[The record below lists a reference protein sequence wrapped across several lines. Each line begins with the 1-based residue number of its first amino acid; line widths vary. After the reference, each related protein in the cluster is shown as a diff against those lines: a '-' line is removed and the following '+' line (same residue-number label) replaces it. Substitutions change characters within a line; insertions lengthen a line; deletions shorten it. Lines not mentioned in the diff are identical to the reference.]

1 MKYFAICPVCG
12 KRLCKAEEGS
22 TVDIQCPDCKEQ
34 VEIIVTRETVST
46 KRSLQKEQKAAV

>member
-22 TVDIQCPDCKEQ
+22 TIIIQCPECKDQ
-34 VEIIVTRETVST
+34 IEIIVSKMTVNT
-46 KRSLQKEQKAAV
+46 KCNLLTAKKSAV

>member
-22 TVDIQCPDCKEQ
+22 TVDVKPTGNGSGKGG
-34 VEIIVTRETVST
+34 
-46 KRSLQKEQKAAV
+46 K